1 MICFL
6 ALLTGGHGSVAWAAA
21 VNESPLAQRAA
32 DRATYKQAVSHAR
45 KGQMSRS
52 KALQQTLAD
61 YPLAPYVA
69 YHMLSNSLGQTSP
82 AEIDAFRERYP
93 ELPATPLLYQRWL
106 KVQGQRRQWQRLHA
120 RRYDTSNAE
129 LQCYFVRAQYGVGE
143 KSTALDA
150 TTALWSRPKSQPK
163 ACDPIFAVWRGTD
176 RFSQEAIWQR
186 FKGSME
192 AGERILARYLQRYLT
207 GARRTTAY
215 AFYELRRQPQRV
227 SWRGAFAADTAENR
241 AAISYGIRRLARRD
255 ALKASSAWRTF
266 RTSHT
271 FDTAQR
277 QLLDDHV
284 AVALAGDNQFPS
296 IDQRG
301 LHTSAFAVNGILN
314 AAIAHERWA
323 ELLYWGTQ
331 LSNIEASKTRTQ
343 YWLARAKQQQGEPHS
358 FADLATHRDYY
369 GFLAAAQIRADAEL
383 QAAPPRQLTRKNET
397 RLLAIPGIA
406 RAVELFAVGDDLNA
420 RREWYRTIEQQD
432 QNTQHEMAYLAQRMG
447 KLFLAIQTANRADAR
462 NDLTLRFP
470 SAYAVAYQ
478 EASLRQSIEPFLLQ
492 AITRQESAFQVKAK
506 SSAGALGLM
515 QVMPAT
521 AKLAIRR
528 GGLTAIMGSGSG
540 RFVEQD
546 LVIPERNIEIGS
558 YHLAWLLRRYSGLR
572 PLAIAAYNA
581 GESRVDRWLRRARS
595 IPMDVWIETIPFK
608 ETRNYVQNVL
618 AFEVVYRELE
628 QRGAPVLRGQEWVT
642 PKS

>member
-1 MICFL
+1 M
-6 ALLTGGHGSVAWAAA
+6 LTGGHGRIAWAATFDA
-21 VNESPLAQRAA
+21 SINTERASA
-32 DRATYKQAVSHAR
+32 RSTYKQAVLYAR
-45 KGQMSRS
+45 KGQLSRS

-93 ELPATPLLYQRWL
+93 DLPATPLLYQRWL

-120 RRYDTSNAE
+120 RRYDTANAE

-143 KSTALDA
+143 KSAALNA

-163 ACDPIFAVWRGTD
+163 ACDPIFAVWRGTE
-176 RFSQEAIWQR
+176 RFSQAIVWQR
-186 FKGSME
+186 FKGAME
-192 AGERILARYLQRYLT
+192 AGERVLARYLQRYLT
-207 GARRTTAY
+207 GARRTTAN

-227 SWRGAFAADTAENR
+227 SWRGAFAKDTAENR

-255 ALKASSAWRTF
+255 AQKAALAWRTF
-266 RTSHT
+266 RASHA
-271 FDTAQR
+271 FDAAER

-284 AVALAGDNQFPS
+284 AVGLAGVNQFPS
-296 IDQRG
+296 VDQRV
-301 LHTSAFAVNGILN
+301 LYTSAFVVNGILD
-314 AAIAHERWA
+314 AAIAQQRWA
-323 ELLYWGTQ
+323 ELAYWATQ
-331 LSNIEASKTRTQ
+331 LSNIEAGKTRTQ
-343 YWLARAKQQQGEPHS
+343 YWLARAQQQQGEPHS
-358 FADLATHRDYY
+358 FADLANRRDYY

-383 QAAPPRQLTRKNET
+383 QAAPPRQLTRKEEA

-420 RREWYRTIEQQD
+420 RREWYRMIEQQD
-432 QNTQHEMAYLAQRMG
+432 QNTQQAMAYLAQRMG

-478 EASLRQSIEPFLLQ
+478 EASLRHSIDPYLLQ

-515 QVMPAT
+515 QVMPST

-528 GGLTAIMGSGSG
+528 GGLTTVMGSGSG
-540 RFVEQD
+540 KVVEQD

-642 PKS
+642 PKA

>member
-1 MICFL
+1 ML
-6 ALLTGGHGSVAWAAA
+6 SGGHGSIAWAATFDA
-21 VNESPLAQRAA
+21 SINTERASA
-32 DRATYKQAVSHAR
+32 RSTYKQAVLYAR
-45 KGQMSRS
+45 KGQLSRS
-52 KALQQTLAD
+52 KSLQQILAD

-93 ELPATPLLYQRWL
+93 DLPATPLLYQRWL

-120 RRYDTSNAE
+120 RRYDTANAE

-143 KSTALDA
+143 KSAALNA

-176 RFSQEAIWQR
+176 RFSQAIVWQR
-186 FKGSME
+186 FKGAME
-192 AGERILARYLQRYLT
+192 AGERVLARYLQRYLT
-207 GARRTTAY
+207 GARRTTAN

-227 SWRGAFAADTAENR
+227 SWRGAFAKDTAENR

-255 ALKASSAWRTF
+255 AQKAALAWRTF
-266 RTSHT
+266 RASHA
-271 FDTAQR
+271 FDAAER

-284 AVALAGDNQFPS
+284 AVGLAGDNQFPS
-296 IDQRG
+296 VDQRV
-301 LHTSAFAVNGILN
+301 LYTSAFVVNGILD
-314 AAIAHERWA
+314 AAIAQQRWA
-323 ELLYWGTQ
+323 ELAYWATQ
-331 LSNIEASKTRTQ
+331 LSNIEAGKTRTQ
-343 YWLARAKQQQGEPHS
+343 YWLARAQQQQGEPHS
-358 FADLATHRDYY
+358 FADLATRRDYY

-383 QAAPPRQLTRKNET
+383 QAAPPRQLTRKEEA

-420 RREWYRTIEQQD
+420 RREWYRMIEQQD
-432 QNTQHEMAYLAQRMG
+432 QNTQQAMAYLAQRMG

-478 EASLRQSIEPFLLQ
+478 EASLRHSIDPYLLQ

-528 GGLTAIMGSGSG
+528 GGLTTVMGSGSG
-540 RFVEQD
+540 KVVEQD

-642 PKS
+642 PKA

>member
-1 MICFL
+1 M
-6 ALLTGGHGSVAWAAA
+6 ALVTGSHGSIAWAATFDA
-21 VNESPLAQRAA
+21 STNAQRASA
-32 DRATYKQAVSHAR
+32 RSTYKQAVSHAR
-45 KGQMSRS
+45 KGQLSRS

-61 YPLAPYVA
+61 YALAPYVA

-93 ELPATPLLYQRWL
+93 DLPATPLLYQRWL

-120 RRYDTSNAE
+120 RRYDTANAE

-143 KSTALDA
+143 KSAALNA
-150 TTALWSRPKSQPK
+150 TTALWSRAKSQPK
-163 ACDPIFAVWRGTD
+163 ACDPIFAVWRGSD
-176 RFSQEAIWQR
+176 RFSQAIVWQR
-186 FKGSME
+186 FKGAME
-192 AGERILARYLQRYLT
+192 AGERVLARYLQRYLT
-207 GARRTTAY
+207 GPRRTTAN

-227 SWRGAFAADTAENR
+227 SWRGAFATDTAENR

-255 ALKASSAWRTF
+255 APKAASAWRSF
-266 RTSHT
+266 RASHA
-271 FDTAQR
+271 FDTAER

-284 AVALAGDNQFPS
+284 AVGLAGDNQFPS
-296 IDQRG
+296 VDQRV
-301 LHTSAFAVNGILN
+301 LHTSAFAVNGILD
-314 AAIAHERWA
+314 AAIAQQRWA
-323 ELLYWGTQ
+323 ELLYWATQ
-331 LSNIEASKTRTQ
+331 LSDIEAGKTRTQ
-343 YWLARAKQQQGEPHS
+343 YWLARAQQQRGEPHS
-358 FADLATHRDYY
+358 FADLATRRDYY

-383 QAAPPRQLTRKNET
+383 QAAPPKQLTRENEA

-420 RREWYRTIEQQD
+420 RREWYRMIEQQD
-432 QNTQHEMAYLAQRMG
+432 QNTQQAMAYLAQRMG

-478 EASLRQSIEPFLLQ
+478 QASLRHSIDPYLLQ

-528 GGLTAIMGSGSG
+528 GGLTTVMGSGSG
-540 RFVEQD
+540 KVVEQD

-618 AFEVVYRELE
+618 AFEAVYRELE

-642 PKS
+642 PKA

>member
-1 MICFL
+1 M
-6 ALLTGGHGSVAWAAA
+6 LTGGQGSIAWAATFDA
-21 VNESPLAQRAA
+21 STNAERASV
-32 DRATYKQAVSHAR
+32 RSTYKQAVSHAR
-45 KGQMSRS
+45 KGQLSRS

-69 YHMLSNSLGQTSP
+69 YHILSNSLGQTSP

-93 ELPATPLLYQRWL
+93 DLPATPLLYQRWL

-120 RRYDTSNAE
+120 RRYDTANAE

-143 KSTALDA
+143 KSAALNA

-176 RFSQEAIWQR
+176 RFSQAIVWQR
-186 FKGSME
+186 FTGAME
-192 AGERILARYLQRYLT
+192 AGERVLARYLQRYLT
-207 GARRTTAY
+207 GARRTTAN

-227 SWRGAFAADTAENR
+227 SWRGAFATDTAENR

-255 ALKASSAWRTF
+255 AQKAALAWRTF
-266 RTSHT
+266 RASHA
-271 FDTAQR
+271 FNAAER

-284 AVALAGDNQFPS
+284 AVGLAGVNQFPS
-296 IDQRG
+296 VEQRV
-301 LHTSAFAVNGILN
+301 LYTSAFVVNGILD
-314 AAIAHERWA
+314 AAIAQQRWA
-323 ELLYWGTQ
+323 ELAYWATQ
-331 LSNIEASKTRTQ
+331 LSNIEAGKTRTQ
-343 YWLARAKQQQGEPHS
+343 YWLARAQQQQGEPHS
-358 FADLATHRDYY
+358 FADLANRRDYY

-383 QAAPPRQLTRKNET
+383 QAAPPRQLTLKEEA

-420 RREWYRTIEQQD
+420 RREWYRMIEQQD
-432 QNTQHEMAYLAQRMG
+432 QNTQQAMAYLAQRMG

-478 EASLRQSIEPFLLQ
+478 EASLRHSIDPYLLQ

-528 GGLTAIMGSGSG
+528 GGLTTVMGSGSG
-540 RFVEQD
+540 KVVEQD
-546 LVIPERNIEIGS
+546 LVMPERNIEIGS

-595 IPMDVWIETIPFK
+595 IPMDVWIETIPLK

-642 PKS
+642 PKA

>member
-1 MICFL
+1 
-6 ALLTGGHGSVAWAAA
+6 
-21 VNESPLAQRAA
+21 
-32 DRATYKQAVSHAR
+32 
-45 KGQMSRS
+45 
-52 KALQQTLAD
+52 
-61 YPLAPYVA
+61 
-69 YHMLSNSLGQTSP
+69 
-82 AEIDAFRERYP
+82 
-93 ELPATPLLYQRWL
+93 
-106 KVQGQRRQWQRLHA
+106 
-120 RRYDTSNAE
+120 
-129 LQCYFVRAQYGVGE
+129 
-143 KSTALDA
+143 
-150 TTALWSRPKSQPK
+150 
-163 ACDPIFAVWRGTD
+163 
-176 RFSQEAIWQR
+176 
-186 FKGSME
+186 ME
-192 AGERILARYLQRYLT
+192 AGEHVLARYLKRYLT
-207 GARRTTAY
+207 GARRTTAN

-227 SWRGAFAADTAENR
+227 SWRGAFATDTAENR

-255 ALKASSAWRTF
+255 APKAASAWRSF
-266 RTSHT
+266 RASHA
-271 FDTAQR
+271 FDTAER

-284 AVALAGDNQFPS
+284 AVGLAGDNQFPS
-296 IDQRG
+296 VDQRV
-301 LHTSAFAVNGILN
+301 LHTSAFAVNGILD
-314 AAIAHERWA
+314 AAIAQQRWA
-323 ELLYWGTQ
+323 ELLYWATQ
-331 LSNIEASKTRTQ
+331 LSDIEAGKTRTQ
-343 YWLARAKQQQGEPHS
+343 YWLARAQQQRGEPHS
-358 FADLATHRDYY
+358 FADLATRRDYY

-383 QAAPPRQLTRKNET
+383 QAAPPKQLTRENEA

-420 RREWYRTIEQQD
+420 RREWYRMIEQQD
-432 QNTQHEMAYLAQRMG
+432 QNTQQAMAYLAQRMG

-478 EASLRQSIEPFLLQ
+478 QASLRNSIDPYLLQ

-528 GGLTAIMGSGSG
+528 GGLTTVMGSGSG
-540 RFVEQD
+540 KVVEQD

-642 PKS
+642 PKA

>member
-1 MICFL
+1 MS
-6 ALLTGGHGSVAWAAA
+6 GHGGIARAAA
-21 VNESPLAQRAA
+21 LDTPSAAERASA
-32 DRATYKQAVSHAR
+32 RSTYKQAVLHAR
-45 KGQMSRS
+45 KGQRSRS
-52 KALQQTLAD
+52 KALQQSLAD
-61 YPLAPYVA
+61 YPLAPYVM
-69 YHMLSNSLGQTSP
+69 YHVLSNSLGQTSP

-93 ELPATPLLYQRWL
+93 DLPATPLLYQRWL

-120 RRYDTSNAE
+120 RRYDTTNAE
-129 LQCYFVRAQYGVGE
+129 LQCYFLRAQYGVGE
-143 KSTALDA
+143 KSEALTA

-176 RFSQEAIWQR
+176 RFSQEIIWQR
-186 FKGSME
+186 FTGAME

-207 GARRTTAY
+207 GARRATAN

-227 SWRGAFAADTAENR
+227 SWRGAFAADTPENR
-241 AAISYGIRRLARRD
+241 AAVSYGIRRLARRD
-255 ALKASSAWRTF
+255 AQKAASTWRTF
-266 RTSHT
+266 RASHT
-271 FDTAQR
+271 FDAAER

-284 AVALAGDNQFPS
+284 AVGLAGDNQFPS

-301 LHTSAFAVNGILN
+301 LHASAFAVNGILD
-314 AAIAHERWA
+314 AAIAQQRWD
-323 ELLYWGTQ
+323 ELLYWAKQ
-331 LSNIEASKTRTQ
+331 LSNSEAGKTRTR
-343 YWLARAKQQQGEPHS
+343 YWLARAQQQRGEPHS

-383 QAAPPRQLTRKNET
+383 QAAPPKQLTREDEA

-420 RREWYRTIEQQD
+420 RREWYRMIEEQD

-478 EASLRQSIEPFLLQ
+478 ETSLRHNIDPYLLQ
-492 AITRQESAFQVKAK
+492 AITRQESAFQVEAK

-515 QVMPAT
+515 QIMPST

-528 GGLTAIMGSGSG
+528 GGLTAVMGAGSG
-540 RFVEQD
+540 RVVEQD
-546 LVIPERNIEIGS
+546 LAIPERNIEIGG

-581 GESRVDRWLRRARS
+581 GESRVNRWLRQARN
-595 IPMDVWIETIPFK
+595 IPIDVWIETIPFN

-618 AFEVVYRELE
+618 AFEVVYRELA

-642 PKS
+642 PKG